1 MPDPLSLRP
10 GSIGRSMPRE
20 ATRRLV
26 AGGGRYLDD
35 HAGRGEWH
43 AAFLRSPLPHAAFT
57 LDCATAAAIPGV
69 GAIFTAADL
78 AAACRPWQTQSASFP
93 GLVSPPQ
100 GPLAERRA
108 TWQGEPVAI
117 ILAATRAIAED
128 AAEAIQ
134 AEWDE
139 LPAVTHLDAA
149 LAPDAPRTHPGLAD
163 NRAWSLD
170 LRHGNPDAAFAGAAL
185 VVEETLRFTR
195 HTGVALEPRG
205 AIAEWQDDELTV
217 RLSHQMPHQMRL
229 HIAEQFGV
237 PTSRV
242 RVVCG
247 DVGGGFG
254 IKMHVYQDE
263 MAVIAAARLARRP
276 VRWVA
281 DRMES
286 MLADIHAR
294 EHIVG
299 ARMAV
304 DAAGHILG
312 FDIHDVQGLGAVS
325 IFPRSSTV
333 EAISV
338 LRVIGAPYR
347 FGHARARIDC
357 VLQNKVPTGQYRA
370 VGAPVGC
377 AVTERLVEKAA
388 RARGEDGFAFRA
400 RNLMRSGEMPC
411 TNGFGAALHG
421 MHHDAVMAKMQ
432 ALMEL
437 PALHAEIAA
446 AREAGRLLGLGMAM
460 TVEFTASGPVVY
472 GAARV
477 NVAATDT
484 VVVTLEPDGAISAQ
498 ASITEIGQGVTQGL
512 AQVLADAIGVPAE
525 SVRVQAGDTQ
535 AAPHGGGA
543 WASRGAAIGG
553 EAAWGA
559 GRALRTQVLEA
570 AGALLQAAPETLD
583 IQDAQVV
590 DATGA
595 PRLALAD
602 LARTILFRG
611 HEMPGGVTPGLTAA
625 YHYRRERDAT
635 LANNGMQAA
644 LVELDGATGLV
655 RVLRYWMVGDCG
667 RLLNPLLVDGQYR
680 GGIATGLGEALLE
693 ACRYDGGSGQ
703 FQSGTLA
710 DYLLPMS
717 MDVPD
722 IVLGHVETPYAG
734 SVLGAKGAG
743 ESGTGGV
750 PAAILNAVNDALAA
764 AGGGTV
770 TEMPIQPMDVLRA
783 LGRMA

>member
-1 MPDPLSLRP
+1 MPDQLPPRS
-10 GSIGRSMPRE
+10 GSIGQPLPRAE
-20 ATRRLV
+20 SRRLA

-35 HAGRGEWH
+35 HATRGEWH
-43 AAFLRSPLPHAAFT
+43 AAFLRSPLPHAGFT
-57 LDCATAAAIPGV
+57 LDCAAAAALPGV
-69 GAIFTAADL
+69 GAIYTAADL
-78 AAACRPWQTQSASFP
+78 ATACQPWQTVSASFP

-100 GPLAERRA
+100 GPLAEGRA

-117 ILAATRAIAED
+117 ILAASRAIAED
-128 AAEAIQ
+128 AAEAIL
-134 AEWDE
+134 ADWRE
-139 LPAVTHLDAA
+139 LPAVTRLDTA
-149 LAPDAPRTHPGLAD
+149 LAAEAARTHPELAN

-170 LRHGNPDAAFAGAAL
+170 LRNGDPEAAFATAAL
-185 VVEETLRFTR
+185 VVGETLSFTR

-205 AIAEWQDDELTV
+205 ALAEWQDDEVTV

-242 RVVCG
+242 RVICG

-263 MAVIAAARLARRP
+263 MAIIAAARLARRP
-276 VRWVA
+276 VRWIA

-286 MLADIHAR
+286 LLADIHAR
-294 EHIVG
+294 EHIVA

-304 DAAGHILG
+304 DAQGHILG
-312 FDIHDVQGLGAVS
+312 FDVHDLQGLGAVS
-325 IFPRSSTV
+325 VFPRSSTV

-338 LRVIGAPYR
+338 MRVIGAPYR
-347 FGHARARIDC
+347 FAHARARIDC

-388 RARGEDGFAFRA
+388 RARGEDGWAFRA
-400 RNLMRSGEMPC
+400 RNLMPAEEMPC

-421 MHHDAVMAKMQ
+421 MRHDAVAAKMQ
-432 ALMEL
+432 ALMDL
-437 PALHAEIAA
+437 PSLHADIAA
-446 AREAGRLLGLGMAM
+446 GRAAGRLLGLGVAM
-460 TVEFTASGPVVY
+460 TVEFTAAGAVVY
-472 GAARV
+472 GSGRV

-498 ASITEIGQGVTQGL
+498 ASITEIGQGIAQGL
-512 AQVLADAIGVPAE
+512 AQVLADAIGVPAAA
-525 SVRVQAGDTQ
+525 VRVQAGDTQ

-543 WASRGAAIGG
+543 WSSRGAAIGG

-559 GRALRTQVLEA
+559 GRALRAQLLQA
-570 AGALLQAAPETLD
+570 AGALLQAAPDALD
-583 IQDAQVV
+583 IQDGQVV
-590 DATGA
+590 DATGT
-595 PRLALAD
+595 PRMPLSD
-602 LARTILFRG
+602 LARTMLFRG
-611 HEMPGGVTPGLTAA
+611 HEMPGGVSPSLTAA
-625 YHYRRERDAT
+625 HHYRREQDAT

-644 LVELDGATGLV
+644 LVELDGETGLV

-693 ACRYDGGSGQ
+693 ACRYDAENGQ

-710 DYLLPMS
+710 DYLLPMA

-722 IVLGHVETPYAG
+722 IALGHVETPYAG

-764 AGGGTV
+764 AGGGVV
-770 TEMPIQPMDVLRA
+770 TQMPIQPMDVLRA
-783 LGRMA
+783 LGRLA